1 MTDKL
6 VTIFGGGGFVG
17 RYVAQEL
24 LAAGARVRIA
34 ERDPSNAMR
43 VKPLGGLGQTQF
55 FSADVTKP
63 DSVRAAVQGADAV
76 INLVGIL
83 SGAFDKVHAEGAA
96 NVAKAA
102 ALAGAGALV
111 HVSAIGADTGSA
123 SAYGRTKGEGEE
135 AVKAAF
141 AGAAILR
148 PSIIFGREDQ
158 FLNRFADLIRLAP
171 VVPVVSGET
180 KFQPVYVVDVA
191 KAIAKAALDPAAYAG
206 KTYELGGAETLS
218 MLEINQK
225 IASMTGRDRSFVPV
239 PAMAAKLLSLVPG
252 GPMTGDQLKML
263 AKDNVASDAMPGLE
277 AFGVNPTPMAAV
289 ADRWLV
295 QYRRHGRFAATA

>member
-1 MTDKL
+1 M
-6 VTIFGGGGFVG
+6 
-17 RYVAQEL
+17 
-24 LAAGARVRIA
+24 
-34 ERDPSNAMR
+34 
-43 VKPLGGLGQTQF
+43 
-55 FSADVTKP
+55 
-63 DSVRAAVQGADAV
+63 
-76 INLVGIL
+76 
-83 SGAFDKVHAEGAA
+83 
-96 NVAKAA
+96 
-102 ALAGAGALV
+102 
-111 HVSAIGADTGSA
+111 
-123 SAYGRTKGEGEE
+123 
-135 AVKAAF
+135 KAAF